1 MSAATSPW
9 PVPASAPASSRVED
23 SFTPGRLPQGLI
35 ERLFDLCKRANVH
48 AFLADFD
55 KRNLKR
61 IRGDEAVRAL
71 SAAGLAVDKADEVP
85 IRDVAAM
92 VAEAMGFTGRLVMD
106 ASKADGQFKKT
117 AANGKLRALLPGYTF
132 KPIREGIAETVAWF
146 KANYDTLR
154 K

>member
-9 PVPASAPASSRVED
+9 PVPAPAPASSRPGEE
-23 SFTPGRLPQGLI
+23 FTPGRLPQGLI

-71 SAAGLAVDKADEVP
+71 SAAGLAVDKADES
-85 IRDVAAM
+85 ALM
-92 VAEAMGFTGRLVMD
+92 EAYTAPDGFFRYETLLSDGACGCGGAWLSRLVGC
-106 ASKADGQFKKT
+106 SG
-117 AANGKLRALLPGYTF
+117 
-132 KPIREGIAETVAWF
+132 
-146 KANYDTLR
+146 
-154 K
+154 